1 MALAEIASPAAC
13 RRTAIAVGSERRQRT
28 LDTAGSTPPAPSL
41 TLPRLVWYRLKELVQ
56 IERINVDLYESMVF
70 WFAKEF
76 VKAILA
82 LGLILGIII
91 FFQWINSDD

>member
-1 MALAEIASPAAC
+1 LPNDFGYGGKYLAGLQSNSTSGGLVSPE
-13 RRTAIAVGSERRQRT
+13 RTCS
-28 LDTAGSTPPAPSL
+28 D
-41 TLPRLVWYRLKELVQ
+41 K
-56 IERINVDLYESMVF
+56 RIDVDLYESMVF

-91 FFQWINSDD
+91 FLQWINSDD

>member
-1 MALAEIASPAAC
+1 MDRIMAASPGLAP
-13 RRTAIAVGSERRQRT
+13 E
-28 LDTAGSTPPAPSL
+28 LESTSSV
-41 TLPRLVWYRLKELVQ
+41 RYRLIEPVQ
-56 IERINVDLYESMVF
+56 IKRMNVDLYESMVF